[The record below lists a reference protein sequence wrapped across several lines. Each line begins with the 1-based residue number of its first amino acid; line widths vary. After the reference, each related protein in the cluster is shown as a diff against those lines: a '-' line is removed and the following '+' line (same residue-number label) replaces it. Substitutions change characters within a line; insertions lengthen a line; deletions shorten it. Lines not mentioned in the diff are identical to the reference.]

1 MDPKDILIIDDDDNM
16 NFALCETLRRQH
28 YRVDSAESYLA
39 AIEKLRFQ
47 RYPVV
52 ITDVRMPDG
61 NGLNLIGRVK
71 EESPDTTVLVM
82 TAFGTIEDAVKAL
95 KSGAA
100 DYILKPFPAEQII
113 KLVAD
118 HFPSRFNTRS
128 NWRMIHSDPTMSIL
142 IEKARKAAQSEA
154 SVLIQGESG
163 TGKELLARFIH
174 KNSPRQAGPYLAV
187 NCAAIPDNLLESEL
201 FGHEKGAFTGADK
214 MKPGKFELAEGGTLV
229 LDEIG
234 DMPLPLQAKI
244 LRALQEGEIDRLGGS
259 SPNIINVRIIAITNQ
274 DIRKLLS
281 NERFRE
287 DLFYRLNVIEFT
299 VPPLRDRPSEIK
311 PLALAILAA
320 LNASL
325 PDPGKHFTDK
335 AIQKLLGH
343 NWPGNVRELQNV
355 IQRAAIFC
363 DGESIDTGDIEFSSP
378 TIATAAPA
386 TELKTIEAME
396 RDMIQKALDK
406 TDNNKTKAA
415 DILGISV
422 RTLRNKLAEYRQQD
436 GLSEDERE

>member
-1 MDPKDILIIDDDDNM
+1 VANIGGID
-16 NFALCETLRRQH
+16 H
-28 YRVDSAESYLA
+28 G
-39 AIEKLRFQ
+39 I
-47 RYPVV
+47 
-52 ITDVRMPDG
+52 
-61 NGLNLIGRVK
+61 
-71 EESPDTTVLVM
+71 
-82 TAFGTIEDAVKAL
+82 
-95 KSGAA
+95 
-100 DYILKPFPAEQII
+100 
-113 KLVAD
+113 
-118 HFPSRFNTRS
+118 
-128 NWRMIHSDPTMSIL
+128 
-142 IEKARKAAQSEA
+142 A
-154 SVLIQGESG
+154 S
-163 TGKELLARFIH
+163 
-174 KNSPRQAGPYLAV
+174 
-187 NCAAIPDNLLESEL
+187 SEL
-201 FGHEKGAFTGADK
+201 FGHVKGAFTDALQDREGLFKAAD
-214 MKPGKFELAEGGTLV
+214 GGTLF

-234 DMPLPLQAKI
+234 NLPMSMQ
-244 LRALQEGEIDRLGGS
+244 
-259 SPNIINVRIIAITNQ
+259 V
-274 DIRKLLS
+274 KLLS
-281 NERFRE
+281 VIENRRITPVGSNESQPIEVRLICATNMPVSEMVAQKKFRE